1 MKTKSLILT
10 MTLVACSFFTVSA
23 QELLI
28 SENFSSQA
36 WADELLRLNPGIDT
50 NGALINPN
58 ATNAAAY
65 TTPPPTTAAGA
76 GTNAYI
82 NLNAIDRYFGKY
94 LLLGA
99 IECLPV
105 LPCASGDQITH
116 NFNNG
121 GTETAVAFRILNP
134 GGYIEFP
141 QIPSAGTITL
151 HIRDGNSNSDTSV
164 GLEKYDIA
172 TSSWV
177 AITALSL
184 AKYNAYPTTRDE
196 IVTYNVNSSEPITLR
211 LINNV
216 AATKRFINL
225 YGVYITSFAPSAV
238 NTVKVTPFKL
248 IGRKLVS
255 EQPTNLSLYN
265 TQGALVFEKS
275 FATEIELPASL
286 GTGLFLAKNGQGTQ
300 KIVIK

>member
-1 MKTKSLILT
+1 MKSKTLLFTTLLIASSLFS
-10 MTLVACSFFTVSA
+10 ASA
-23 QELLI
+23 QTLI

-36 WADELLRLNPGIDT
+36 WADELARLNPGT
-50 NGALINPN
+50 SLNANALN
-58 ATNAAAY
+58 TVAY

-76 GTNAYI
+76 GTNAYT
-82 NLNAIDRYFGKY
+82 NLNAIDRYFDKY

-151 HIRDGNSNSDTSV
+151 HIRDGNSTSATTI

-172 TSSWV
+172 TSAWV
-177 AITALSL
+177 AINTFSL

-196 IVTYNVNSSEPITLR
+196 VVTYNVNSSEPITLR

-225 YGVYITSFAPSAV
+225 YKVDITANPTSDVRS
-238 NTVKVTPFKL
+238 TKVTPFKI
-248 IGRKLVS
+248 IGRKIIS
-255 EQPTNLSLYN
+255 EQSTKVILYN
-265 TQGALVFEKS
+265 IQGALVFEKIIVN
-275 FATEIELPASL
+275 EIELPASL
-286 GTGLFLAKNGQGTQ
+286 GTGLFIAKSEQGVQ
-300 KIVIK
+300 KITLK

>member
-1 MKTKSLILT
+1 MKTKSLLF
-10 MTLVACSFFTVSA
+10 TLALLACFFFTANA
-23 QELLI
+23 QEFLI

-36 WADELLRLNPGIDT
+36 WADELLRLNPGT
-50 NGALINPN
+50 SVNPN
-58 ATNAAAY
+58 ALNAAAY

-76 GTNAYI
+76 GTNAYL

-99 IECLPV
+99 VECLPV

-116 NFNNG
+116 DFNNNG
-121 GTETAVAFRILNP
+121 EATAVAFRILNP

-141 QIPSAGTITL
+141 QISSAGNMTL
-151 HIRDGNSNSDTSV
+151 HIRDGNPSSNTTI

-172 TSSWV
+172 TASWLP
-177 AITALSL
+177 IYTFSL
-184 AKYNAYPTTRDE
+184 AKYNNYPTTRDE
-196 IVTYNVNSSEPITLR
+196 VVIFDVNSSEPITLR

-225 YGVYITSFAPSAV
+225 YGVYISSFAPSEV
-238 NTVKVTPFKL
+238 NTVKVIPFKI

-255 EQPTNLSLYN
+255 EQPTELSLYN
-265 TQGALVFEKS
+265 AQGALVFEKS
-275 FATEIELPASL
+275 FVSEIELPASL
-286 GTGLFLAKNGQGTQ
+286 GTGLFLAKNGQDTQ
-300 KIVIK
+300 KIFIK